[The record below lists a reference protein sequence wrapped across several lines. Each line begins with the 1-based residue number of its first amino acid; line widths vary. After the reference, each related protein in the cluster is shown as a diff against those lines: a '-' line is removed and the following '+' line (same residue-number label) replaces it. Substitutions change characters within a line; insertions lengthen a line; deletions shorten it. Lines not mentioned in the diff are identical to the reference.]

1 VRWNLHVTF
10 CILSN
15 TITTVISHYI
25 TTDIISTTNTTNITN
40 YSARKTADELTEFDW
55 VGTFNWKVFVG
66 ITVVWILI
74 FLSIFKGVKS
84 TSWVVKFTVPL
95 PLLILVILIIRGY
108 Y

>member
-1 VRWNLHVTF
+1 MTF

-25 TTDIISTTNTTNITN
+25 TTDIISTTNTTN
-40 YSARKTADELTEFDW
+40 YSARKASNELTEFDW
-55 VGTFNWKVFVG
+55 IGTFNWKVFVG